1 MTKLKYI
8 RSKSRE
14 EWLDQRKKMTIQGMV
29 GGTDSGTILGLNN
42 YKSRV
47 KLFYQAIGYEPM
59 TDNDNEIMFHG
70 RNLEDYVAD
79 LWQYYEGSAESL
91 IKNYDNSIKVRSAR
105 KLKAMVVNP
114 KYPWMFANVDRVISK
129 HPDRKGKGIL
139 EIKTMS
145 SYHSEMWESGIP
157 PAYIIQIQHY
167 LIVTGY
173 KYAEI
178 AILMDGRKFDAVP
191 FDAHEGIQNRIIEA
205 TLDFNKRVLAGI
217 ELMKTGMP
225 DDELIYALSEVQ
237 PEPESSE
244 AFDDYMSER
253 HKRRMSEKCIDGN
266 DHIIE
271 VAKLYKSAQENVKAA
286 ETEKLRIAG
295 IIKNYME
302 SNSATVVKLGDSGT
316 ITWRKQLNVNYKDN
330 KDGRT
335 ELGF

>member
-1 MTKLKYI
+1 MAKLQYI
-8 RSKSRE
+8 KSKTRD
-14 EWLDQRKKMTIQGMV
+14 EWLDERKKMTARGMV

-47 KLFYQAIGYEPM
+47 KLFYQAVGYEPM
-59 TDNDNEIMFHG
+59 TDTDNEIMFHG

-79 LWQYYEGSAESL
+79 LWQYYGGTPESL
-91 IKNYDNSIKVRSAR
+91 ITNYDNSTKIRSAR

-114 KYPWMFANVDRVISK
+114 KYPWMFANIDRVISK

-139 EIKTMS
+139 ETKTMS
-145 SYHSEMWESGIP
+145 SYHSEMWQSGIP

-173 KYAEI
+173 RYAEI
-178 AILMDGRKFDAVP
+178 AILMDGRKFDSVP
-191 FDAHEGIQNRIIEA
+191 FDAHDGIQSQILEL
-205 TLDFNKRVLAGI
+205 TEDFHKRVIAGI
-217 ELMKTGMP
+217 KLMKLGMS
-225 DDELIYALSEVQ
+225 DEELIYALSEVQ
-237 PEPESSE
+237 PTPESSE

-253 HKRRMSEKCIDGN
+253 HKRRINEKTIDGN
-266 DHIIE
+266 DAILNA
-271 VAKLYKSAQENVKAA
+271 AKEYKTAQEGLKVA

-295 IIKNYME
+295 IIKNFME

-316 ITWRKQLNVNYKDN
+316 ITWRKQLNVNYKDCN
-330 KDGRT
+330 NGGN

>member
-14 EWLDQRKKMTIQGMV
+14 EWLAQRKQMTAMGMV

-47 KLFYQAIGYEPM
+47 KLFYQAVGYEPM

-70 RNLEDYVAD
+70 RNLEDYVAN
-79 LWQYYEGSAESL
+79 LWQYYDGTPDSL
-91 IKNYDNSIKVRSAR
+91 IQNYENKKKVRVAR

-114 KYPWMFANVDRVISK
+114 KYPWMFANVDRVIAK
-129 HPDRKGKGIL
+129 HPDKAGKGIL

-145 SYHSEMWESGIP
+145 SYHSEMWQGGIP

-178 AILMDGRKFDAVP
+178 ALLMDGRKFDTVP
-191 FDAHEGIQNRIIEA
+191 FDAHDGIQKNILEA
-205 TLDFNKRVLAGI
+205 TQDFNSRVLKGLEI
-217 ELMKTGMP
+217 MQMGMP
-225 DDELIYALSEVQ
+225 DDELVSALSEIQ
-237 PEPESSE
+237 PDPESNE

-253 HKRRMSEKCIDGN
+253 HKRRMSEKTIDGGST
-266 DHIIE
+266 IIE
-271 VAKLYKSAQENVKAA
+271 LAKEYKTAQDRYKYA
-286 ETEKLRIAG
+286 ETEKIRVAG
-295 IIKNYME
+295 AIKNYME
-302 SNSATVVKLGDSGT
+302 SNSATVVKLGDNGA
-316 ITWRKQLNVNYKDN
+316 ITWRKQLNVNYKEN
-330 KDGRT
+330 KDV
-335 ELGF
+335 EVDFGF